1 MLASGIFYLSKED
14 IAEMCTVVTA
24 MSYINASQLSYT
36 TFYVPRELGQSYE
49 VFNLVC
55 VCVI

>member
-55 VCVI
+55 VI